1 MSQGRPTLDAF
12 LARHGA
18 TLRRL
23 AERLCPRG
31 MGVEPAEIEQEVRV
45 RLWRTFERERD
56 LREPASYLYRVAAAA
71 AIDAV
76 RRRRARREESLDP
89 LGGEEG
95 NDFPAS
101 GASPEAAVLQRE
113 LRMAIGSAIA
123 SLPEPRQQAVRL
135 HLLGFSTG
143 EIGALAGWTEAKARN
158 LVYRGLADLRGRLV
172 EDGIAHSG
180 E

>member
-1 MSQGRPTLDAF
+1 MSQGGTTLDAF

-18 TLRRL
+18 TLHRL

-31 MGVEPAEIEQEVRV
+31 LGIEPAEIEQEARV

-76 RRRRARREESLDP
+76 RRRRARREQGLDP
-89 LGGEEG
+89 PGGG
-95 NDFPAS
+95 QGSDLPAG
-101 GASPEAAVLQRE
+101 GASPEAAALNRE
-113 LRMAIGSAIA
+113 LREAIGRAIA
-123 SLPEPRQQAVRL
+123 SLPEPRQRAVRL
-135 HLLGFSTG
+135 HLLGFSTE
-143 EIGALAGWTEAKARN
+143 EIGTLAGWTEAKARN
-158 LVYRGLADLRGRLV
+158 LVYRGLGDLRGRLA
-172 EDGIAHSG
+172 EDGIAHTA

>member
-12 LARHGA
+12 LAQHGA

-31 MGVEPAEIEQEVRV
+31 MGVEPAEIEQEARV
-45 RLWRTFERERD
+45 RLWRTFERETN

-76 RRRRARREESLDP
+76 RRRRARREETLDP
-89 LGGEEG
+89 PGEG
-95 NDFPAS
+95 QGHDLPAN
-101 GASPEAAVLQRE
+101 GTSPEAAALTRE
-113 LRMAIGSAIA
+113 LREAIGRAVA

-135 HLLGFSTG
+135 HLLGFTTG